1 MNDSREQASVVISAY
16 NEERYISAVLEP
28 LRSIPD
34 LARITVVDDG
44 SEDGTSTV
52 VERSL
57 KQDPRLRL
65 LRLPANRG
73 KGGAMVAGAEAS
85 PGDLIVFLD
94 ADLVGLKPAN
104 LLALIEPVSEGSCD
118 MSLGVFR
125 GGRFGT
131 DLTQHLTPFLNG
143 QRCLRWSLFHDA
155 RNLAVCRSGVDVAL
169 SLHAHRRRYR
179 VVKVPLHGVTHV
191 MKHEKH
197 SFLQGELAHARMF
210 GEIFRYLLSRD
221 GSSGEAGL

>member
-1 MNDSREQASVVISAY
+1 MKDSREQASVVISAY

-28 LRSIPD
+28 LRSTPD

-52 VERSL
+52 VECSL

-65 LRLPANRG
+65 LRLEANQG

-104 LLALIEPVSEGSCD
+104 LLALIEPVSDGRSD

-143 QRCLRWSLFHDA
+143 QRCLRWSLFRDA
-155 RNLAVCRSGVDVAL
+155 RDLAGCRSGVDVAL

-197 SFLQGELAHARMF
+197 PFLQGELAHARMF
-210 GEIFRYLLSRD
+210 GEIFRYLLSSNGSRNKD
-221 GSSGEAGL
+221 GS